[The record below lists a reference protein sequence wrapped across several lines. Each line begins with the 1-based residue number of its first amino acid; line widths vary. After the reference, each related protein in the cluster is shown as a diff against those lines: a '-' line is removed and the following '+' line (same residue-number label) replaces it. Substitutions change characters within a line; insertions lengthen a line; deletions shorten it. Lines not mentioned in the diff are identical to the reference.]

1 MFHITSQKVVRLHS
15 VKLNHF
21 GLIYNH
27 KILPFTVQKSL
38 AFLYT
43 NNNQKKIL
51 RKSHL
56 NKTSSNKL
64 NHEHKKPVVRKL
76 EGTDKETKENTNTQK
91 IIPRSCT
98 GTMRN

>member
-43 NNNQKKIL
+43 NNNQKKNI
-51 RKSHL
+51 
-56 NKTSSNKL
+56 
-64 NHEHKKPVVRKL
+64 KK
-76 EGTDKETKENTNTQK
+76 
-91 IIPRSCT
+91 IPLK
-98 GTMRN
+98 